1 MAYAVAS
8 LQSWGVAT
16 VGSSPCRKSSSSTI
30 SSAQLSSSFGGARV
44 KLPAAAMAPGFL
56 QNVRHGIFNLGSGNG
71 NGRTAGADDPEPR
84 LGHSGEPLYTTL
96 AGHPVSDDNNR

>member
-16 VGSSPCRKSSSSTI
+16 VCSPCRKSSSNVP
-30 SSAQLSSSFGGARV
+30 SAQLSSSFRGAKV
-44 KLPAAAMAPGFL
+44 KLPAAMAPGFL